1 MLIDEQNS
9 NSGSGGRKQ
18 PFGDGKSFQ
27 GIFGEVDQ
35 RVKYLD
41 EVGRL
46 GSATGIRG
54 VIDLYD
60 DDNPYRPMAPPKD
73 SEDKHIASTSAVTA
87 STASTAGQSAAGVA
101 VAHSELSDCEDVGT
115 EFCRYQ
121 KSKNPLHSMSSVFA
135 CKESAEESHL
145 EFAPNVQKYLYDD
158 AVEELRENSRGLMVD
173 KLTSLQHHVNTWGL
187 SSNKYFAENLIT
199 KMGNLN

>member
-1 MLIDEQNS
+1 
-9 NSGSGGRKQ
+9 
-18 PFGDGKSFQ
+18 
-27 GIFGEVDQ
+27 
-35 RVKYLD
+35 VKYLD

-46 GSATGIRG
+46 GSATGVRG

-60 DDNPYRPMAPPKD
+60 DDNPYKPMAPKD
-73 SEDKHIASTSAVTA
+73 AEDKHAASASAVTV
-87 STASTAGQSAAGVA
+87 STASTAVRGADGVA
-101 VAHSELSDCEDVGT
+101 EVQSELSDCEEMGT
-115 EFCRYQ
+115 EYCRYQ
-121 KSKNPLHSMSSVFA
+121 KSKKPLHTMSSVFA
-135 CKESAEESHL
+135 YKECTEESHL

-199 KMGNLN
+199 KMGNLNKLDFSDTVGFQHRSDMPMGIEAVMAVVAN